1 MRKNFSES
9 NKVKFYKAITKI
21 YAIYKIDDAQRAF
34 VYFQGVI
41 LELFEKVFPLRK
53 IEIKYSNNLPWV
65 TTGLRISIKQ
75 KHILQKQI

>member
-41 LELFEKVFPLRK
+41 LELFV
-53 IEIKYSNNLPWV
+53 
-65 TTGLRISIKQ
+65 
-75 KHILQKQI
+75 